1 MHFLLVVLRP
11 VLIGI
16 LLAGMAGAHATTL
29 RYATGYPP
37 GSLPAKAAEN
47 YAKAVEKYSDGD
59 LKLRVFALS
68 LLNASETS
76 DGVRDGIADGG
87 YLLTVYF
94 PAMYPHTNLVNES
107 SMQLLL
113 FDEKALNGKG
123 ALAYEG
129 AMTEF
134 TFFNCPECL
143 EEYEQQKQVYT
154 ANAASSSY
162 GLLCNKPVTNQ
173 EQLKGKRLRVAGSHW
188 SRWSEHFGATSMS
201 LTINDTLEALHQG
214 VIDCT
219 IASAPELINLGLIEA
234 VSDITM
240 SVPGGVYAGA
250 NAGSFNV
257 DVWRK
262 LNEKQRQAILRA
274 GARYTAETPWSYLQL
289 EKEALKK
296 TEEKGAELHQAS
308 PELFEAS
315 REFIKQDLNT
325 IIDYYA
331 KNHGVERGEEMLD
344 TFHDLLKKWV
354 GLVQDVDSL
363 DDLEALY
370 WDEVFSKVDVSS
382 YGMK

>member
-1 MHFLLVVLRP
+1 MRLSLVVLRP
-11 VLIGI
+11 I
-16 LLAGMAGAHATTL
+16 LLVVMFAGMAGAHATTL

-37 GSLPAKAAEN
+37 GSLPAVAAEN
-47 YAKAVEKYSDGD
+47 YAKAVEKYSSGD

-76 DGVRDGIADGG
+76 DGIRDGIADGG

-113 FDEKALNGKG
+113 FDEDELNGKG

-143 EEYEQQKQVYT
+143 EEYEKQKQVYT

-162 GLLCNKPVTNQ
+162 GLLCNKPVSNQ

-250 NAGSFNV
+250 NAGSFNI

-262 LNEKQRQAILRA
+262 LDEKQRQAILRA
-274 GARYTAETPWSYLQL
+274 GARFTAETPWSYLQL
-289 EKEALKK
+289 EKEALEK
-296 TEEKGAELHQAS
+296 TEEKGATLHQAS
-308 PELFEAS
+308 PELMEAS

-344 TFHDLLKKWV
+344 IFRGLLKKWV

-363 DDLEALY
+363 DELETLY
-370 WDEVFSKVDVSS
+370 WNEVFSKVDVSS

>member
-1 MHFLLVVLRP
+1 MRLFLVVLRP
-11 VLIGI
+11 VLMVV
-16 LLAGMAGAHATTL
+16 LLASMAGAHATTL

-94 PAMYPHTNLVNES
+94 PAMYPHTNLANES

-113 FDEKALNGKG
+113 FDEKELNGKG

-134 TFFNCPECL
+134 TFFNCSECL
-143 EEYEQQKQVYT
+143 EEYEKQKQVYT

-250 NAGSFNV
+250 NAGSFNI

-274 GARYTAETPWSYLQL
+274 GARYTAEIPWSYLQL
-289 EKEALKK
+289 EKEALSK

-308 PELFEAS
+308 PELMEAS

-344 TFHDLLKKWV
+344 RFHDLLKKWV
-354 GLVQDVDSL
+354 GLVQEVDSL
-363 DDLEALY
+363 DELETLY
-370 WDEVFSKVDVSS
+370 WDEIFSKVDVSS

>member
-1 MHFLLVVLRP
+1 MHLLLVVLRP